1 MKKELTAAADLERSQ
16 HESIE
21 RARYAFELDRRQ
33 FFKLLGGGVLVCS
46 CATVVGQESGRR
58 PRPEHELPKEVSA
71 WLHMGENGA
80 VTVYTGKAEMG
91 QNIRT
96 SLAQQVAEELRVPL
110 SSITMVMG
118 DTELTPWD
126 MGTFGSRT
134 TPTMGPRLREVAST
148 AREVLVAMAAE
159 RWNVQSSTL
168 VARDGT
174 ITNPRTKQSVSYG
187 ELTPWDMGTFGSR
200 TTPTMGP
207 RLREVAATARQVLVA
222 MAAERWQVQAATL
235 VAAEGKVNNPRTG
248 QSLSYGELT
257 RGQQIT
263 KLLPDDPALTPP
275 GEWRVAGTAAPKVD
289 GRAFVTGQHRYAADM
304 ILPGMMYG
312 KIVRPSAFNA
322 TLVSLD
328 ISGAE
333 KLPSVRVV
341 HDGNFVGV
349 VGPDQHTAEQA
360 LHAIKAQWKAPA
372 QPSNQELFDYLRKNV
387 DRSDEGLRHV
397 LGSVGQ
403 KLPPPAKT
411 LSATYTLQYI
421 AHAPLEPRAAVAE
434 WNGDKLTVWTGSQR
448 PFAVADQLAEE
459 LRIPRKQVR
468 VIIPDTGSAYGGKHS
483 GECAVEAARLA
494 KAAGKPVRLV
504 WTREE
509 EFTWAYFRPA
519 GVIDIKAGV
528 GADGKVLTWEH
539 DNYNS
544 GPAAINTPYD
554 VPNQRIEFHPVNSPL
569 RQGSYRGLAAPANF
583 FARES
588 AMDELAHLAGMDPMA
603 FRLKNTSD
611 ARLRAVLQAA
621 ADHFGWG
628 KQKSTPQLGFGIA
641 CGFEKGSYVATCAE
655 VEVAGKGGPVRIS
668 RVVEAFDCGP
678 VVNPNGLRNQI
689 EGAITQAIGGAMF
702 EAIRFQ
708 DGKILNPHF
717 SQYRVPR
724 LRDLPPIEV
733 VLVDRKDVP
742 PAGAGETPNMGLAPA
757 LANAIFAATG
767 VRLRSLPLLP
777 QGSVGN
783 QG

>member
-1 MKKELTAAADLERSQ
+1 MKKEPIAAADLERSQ

-58 PRPEHELPKEVSA
+58 PRPEHELPKEISA
-71 WLHMGENGA
+71 WLHVGENGA

-110 SSITMVMG
+110 SSIAMVMG
-118 DTELTPWD
+118 DT
-126 MGTFGSRT
+126 
-134 TPTMGPRLREVAST
+134 
-148 AREVLVAMAAE
+148 
-159 RWNVQSSTL
+159 
-168 VARDGT
+168 
-174 ITNPRTKQSVSYG
+174 

-235 VAAEGKVNNPRTG
+235 VAAQGKVKNPQTG
-248 QSLSYGELT
+248 HSLSYGELT
-257 RGQQIT
+257 HGQQIT

-312 KIVRPSAFNA
+312 KIVRPSAFKA

-341 HDGNFVGV
+341 HDGNFIGV

-372 QPSNQELFDYLRKNV
+372 QPSNQELFDYLRKHV
-387 DRSDEGLRHV
+387 DSSDEGLRHV

-403 KLPPPAKT
+403 KLPPAKT

-434 WNGDKLTVWTGSQR
+434 WNGDKLTVWTGSQC

-519 GVIDIKAGV
+519 GVIDVKAAV
-528 GADGKVLTWEH
+528 GAAGKVLTWEH

-588 AMDELAHLAGMDPMA
+588 AMDELAHLAGMDPLE

-611 ARLRAVLQAA
+611 GRLRAVLQAA

-708 DGKILNPHF
+708 DGRILNPHF

-742 PAGAGETPNMGLAPA
+742 PTGAGETPNMGLAPA
-757 LANAIFAATG
+757 LANAIFAASG

-777 QGSVGN
+777 QGRLAS